1 MFLLT
6 EFIYSPW
13 KEAQAV
19 QQQHLGAGSQ
29 EAAGTQ
35 AAAVAHASEDVQV
48 GRWEDPHGVMH
59 QHAAAQGI

>member
-1 MFLLT
+1 
-6 EFIYSPW
+6 
-13 KEAQAV
+13 V